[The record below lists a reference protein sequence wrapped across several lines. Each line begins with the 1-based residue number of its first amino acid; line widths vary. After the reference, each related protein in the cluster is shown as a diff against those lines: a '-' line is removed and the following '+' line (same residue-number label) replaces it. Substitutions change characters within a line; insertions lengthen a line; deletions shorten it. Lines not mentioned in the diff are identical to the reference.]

1 MPVNGSTRSIPHTWT
16 TRKGRRLSPRLL
28 DSILTRIEAKP
39 SDHLAHAI
47 FKIAPLMKE
56 LSEKELCVSHI
67 EINDPLRDLDFVAFD
82 TETTGLSAAMERV
95 VELSAVRFRFN
106 GEELGTFDELIDPK
120 RSIPEDAARIHGISD
135 AMVKGKPLINEV
147 LPRFLE
153 FCEGAVLLAHNAEF
167 DLGFLVHEA
176 SRSAITLPTPPV
188 LDTVEISRR
197 LRPDLP
203 NHKLETIARA
213 LGCEPTT
220 YHRALADAETLKSSF
235 LKLLEEKHQQSKL
248 GELLKDTG
256 SALTYGWPDR
266 TRAWL
271 PPRLRAIDDA
281 MIAGSKVTIVYQPEG
296 QREEAREIVPRAY
309 LRRPGVT
316 LLLGRLDGGVERNY
330 RLAWITRAH
339 MAQAT
344 LF

>member
-1 MPVNGSTRSIPHTWT
+1 M
-16 TRKGRRLSPRLL
+16 
-28 DSILTRIEAKP
+28 
-39 SDHLAHAI
+39 SDI
-47 FKIAPLMKE
+47 G
-56 LSEKELCVSHI
+56 
-67 EINDPLRDLDFVAFD
+67 INDPLRDLDFVAFD

-95 VELSAVRFRFN
+95 VELSAVRFRFD
-106 GEELGTFDELIDPK
+106 GEELGSFDELIDPQ
-120 RSIPEDAARIHGISD
+120 RSIPPDAARIHGISD
-135 AMVKGKPLINEV
+135 AMVKGKPAVEEV
-147 LPRFLE
+147 LPRFLQ

-176 SRSAITLPTPPV
+176 SRSSITLPTPPV

-203 NHKLETIARA
+203 NHKLETISRA
-213 LGCEPTT
+213 LGCEPST
-220 YHRALADAETLKSSF
+220 YHRALADAETLKESF
-235 LKLLEEKHQQSKL
+235 LKLLQEKHRESTF
-248 GELLKDTG
+248 GELIKDTG

-281 MIAGSKVTIVYQPEG
+281 MISQSKVTIVYQPEG

-316 LLLGRLDGGVERNY
+316 LLLGRIDGGVDRNY

>member
-1 MPVNGSTRSIPHTWT
+1 MPQIG
-16 TRKGRRLSPRLL
+16 
-28 DSILTRIEAKP
+28 
-39 SDHLAHAI
+39 
-47 FKIAPLMKE
+47 
-56 LSEKELCVSHI
+56 
-67 EINDPLRDLDFVAFD
+67 INEPLRELEFVAFD

-95 VELSAVRFRFN
+95 VELSAVRFRFD
-106 GEELGTFDELIDPK
+106 GTQLTTFDELIDPE
-120 RSIPEDAARIHGISD
+120 RPIPPDAVRIHGISD
-135 AMVKGKPLINEV
+135 AMVQGKPSMNEV
-147 LPRFLE
+147 LPRFLK
-153 FCEGAVLLAHNAEF
+153 FSEGAVLLAHNAEF

-176 SRSAITLPTPPV
+176 ARGEITLPRPPV

-203 NHKLETIARA
+203 NHKLATIARA

-235 LKLLEEKHQQSKL
+235 LKLMEERHQQSTL
-248 GELLKDTG
+248 ADLLNDTG
-256 SALTYGWPDR
+256 SALTFGWPDR

-281 MIAGSKVTIVYQPEG
+281 MMSGSKVTIVYRPEG
-296 QREEAREIVPRAY
+296 HREEAREIVPRAY

-316 LLLGRLDGGVERNY
+316 FLMGRLDGGADRNY
-330 RLAWITRAH
+330 RLAWIVRAH